1 MSKSPKTRK
10 KALKPRAANAGP
22 RRKAAN
28 TARRTATFGKAAA
41 KPSRRT
47 ERTRRAPQ
55 SDAAKNRTKQAVLIA
70 LLSRSEGAS
79 VAEMA
84 AKAGWQSHSVRG
96 FLSGTVKKKLGLSL
110 ASETLAGRGRVY
122 RIAKRP

>member
-10 KALKPRAANAGP
+10 NAPKRRAANAGP
-22 RRKAAN
+22 GPKAAKS
-28 TARRTATFGKAAA
+28 ARRTATSGKVAA

-47 ERTRRAPQ
+47 ERARRDPQ

-70 LLSRSEGAS
+70 LLSHSEGAS
-79 VAEMA
+79 VPEMA
-84 AKAGWQSHSVRG
+84 AKAGWQHHSVRG
-96 FLSGTVKKKLGLSL
+96 FLSGTVKKKLGLGLS
-110 ASETLAGRGRVY
+110 SETVEGRGRVY

>member
-10 KALKPRAANAGP
+10 TAPQPRAAKDAP
-22 RRKAAN
+22 ARKATKA
-28 TARRTATFGKAAA
+28 ARRTATSSKAAA
-41 KPSRRT
+41 KSSRRT
-47 ERTRRAPQ
+47 DRTRRAPQ

-79 VAEMA
+79 VSELA
-84 AKAGWQSHSVRG
+84 AKAGWQHHSVRG
-96 FLSGTVKKKLGLSL
+96 FLSGTAKKKLGLSL
-110 ASETLAGRGRVY
+110 TSETLAGRGRVY

>member
-1 MSKSPKTRK
+1 MSKSLKTRK
-10 KALKPRAANAGP
+10 KAPKRGAANAVSG
-22 RRKAAN
+22 RKAAK
-28 TARRTATFGKAAA
+28 TPRRTATSKKVAA
-41 KPSRRT
+41 KPSRRA
-47 ERTRRAPQ
+47 EHTRRAPR

-79 VAEMA
+79 VPEMA
-84 AKAGWQSHSVRG
+84 AKAGWQHHSVRG

-110 ASETLAGRGRVY
+110 TSETLAGRGRIY